1 MILLVKTK
9 MDKLFTE
16 KQVSISALIGGPI
29 PPGILISLNYL
40 RLGKE
45 KEARIALLATLL
57 LTFLFFLILYQL
69 PDEVINKIPNLLFSS
84 LYAAVVYVYYKYNM
98 AKEIEIGFDLGHKKA
113 SNWSVT
119 GITTLGLI
127 GTLLIITGIVLVLP
141 PFPGEKVDFNG
152 NEVYYSN
159 ESTQHEAE
167 ILAAKLFEIEYFA
180 DEFENIAHLD
190 KINDEM
196 FITIPFDKDFWY
208 EADIISIFID
218 AKLEL
223 EEEYHLPINLSF
235 EHYTLDGKTET
246 KTL

>member
-1 MILLVKTK
+1 MN
-9 MDKLFTE
+9 KLFTE

-45 KEARIALLATLL
+45 KEAKIAFFTTLL
-57 LTFLFFLILYQL
+57 LTFLFFLVLYQL
-69 PDEVINKIPNLLFSS
+69 PDEVIDEIPGFLFSS
-84 LYAAVVYVYYKYNM
+84 LYAAIVYVYYRYYM
-98 AKEIEIGFDLGHKKA
+98 AKEINIGFDAGHKKA
-113 SNWSVT
+113 SNWVVA

-127 GTLLIITGIVLVLP
+127 GTLLLIAGMVLVLP
-141 PFPGEKVDFNG
+141 PFPGEEVDFNG
-152 NEVYYSN
+152 NKIYYSN

-196 FITIPFDKDFWY
+196 FITVPFDKDFWY
-208 EADIISIFID
+208 DADIISIFVN

-223 EEEYHLPINLSF
+223 EEEYHLPTNFSF

-246 KTL
+246 KIL